1 MTSVIH
7 VALCHIVVIL
17 VDPNFMFCRGDNFR
31 RMFAEIGTIRS
42 LINKDVSVLA
52 LTATATHDTVRS
64 IFERL
69 SMTEVNMIGL
79 PPERPNIKYSV
90 VPMCSMDDVC
100 SELAQELANKHNET
114 PKTVLFCQTLQQCGD
129 FHLRIRQLLGQNITV
144 PPGAPSIIPFRV
156 LCLFTSASRAELREE
171 ILQEF
176 CKLNT
181 NLRLVIAT
189 TAFGLGV
196 DCQDICRVINWGA
209 PNSLEELVQETGRA
223 GRDGREVEAILYYG
237 KGANKHI
244 SNAVKNYGVNQ
255 SRCRRTLLY
264 KDFLFNDIDKHD
276 IVACKCCDLCAPM
289 CVCAKCK
296 K

>member
-1 MTSVIH
+1 
-7 VALCHIVVIL
+7 
-17 VDPNFMFCRGDNFR
+17 
-31 RMFAEIGTIRS
+31 MFAEIGTIRS
-42 LINKDVSVLA
+42 LINKDINILA
-52 LTATATHDTVRS
+52 LTATATHETMKS

-90 VPMCSMDDVC
+90 ILMCSMADLC
-100 SELAQELANKHNET
+100 SVLAKELTDMRADT

-129 FHLRIRQLLGQNITV
+129 FQLRIRRLLGRSITI

-156 LCLFTSASRAELREE
+156 LSLFTSASRAELREE
-171 ILQEF
+171 ILKEF
-176 CKLNT
+176 CKENT

-196 DCQDICRVINWGA
+196 DCQDISRVINWGA

-223 GRDGREVEAILYYG
+223 GRDGRESEAILYYG

-244 SNAVKNYGVNQ
+244 SKAVKNYGENC
-255 SRCRRTLLY
+255 SHCRRTLLY
-264 KDFLFNDIDKHD
+264 KDFIFSDIDKHN
-276 IVACKCCDLCAPM
+276 IVACRCCDLCAPM

-296 K
+296 NN